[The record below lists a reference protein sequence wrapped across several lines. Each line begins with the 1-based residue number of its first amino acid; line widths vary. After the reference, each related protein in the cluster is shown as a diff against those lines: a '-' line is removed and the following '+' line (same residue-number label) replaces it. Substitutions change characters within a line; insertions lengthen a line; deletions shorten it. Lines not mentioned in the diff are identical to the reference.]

1 MNCVARTSPMDIRAL
16 KCSCSAMVLGSL
28 GWKARNFPVLPWTC
42 GPTPASMTV
51 VIFLPEFSAL
61 AEQTEQSRGANFVSV
76 DNIHVKA
83 NKIAC
88 VNRKN
93 IFPSAP

>member
-1 MNCVARTSPMDIRAL
+1 MFVQRNGAGVIGLEGSQFPGVAMDLWAHSGFDD
-16 KCSCSAMVLGSL
+16 SC
-28 GWKARNFPVLPWTC
+28 N
-42 GPTPASMTV
+42 
-51 VIFLPEFSAL
+51 FLPEFSAL